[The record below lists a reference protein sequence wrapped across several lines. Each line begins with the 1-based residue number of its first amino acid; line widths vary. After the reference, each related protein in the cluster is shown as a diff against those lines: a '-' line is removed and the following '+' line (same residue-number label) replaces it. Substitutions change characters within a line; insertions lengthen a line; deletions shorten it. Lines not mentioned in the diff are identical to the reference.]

1 MLFAAC
7 GESRAISACPLFCSG
22 DANNVQRALVVS
34 IHDVAPVTRSPVER
48 MLAQLARAGVPHCS
62 LLVVPDYHRTGR
74 SLGDPAFREWLCD
87 LDAQGHEIVI
97 HGFYHERARRAGES
111 TRQKVVT
118 RVYTADEGEFYDLGY
133 EEASR
138 LISEAQNEF
147 VAHGFH
153 PSGFI
158 APAWLL
164 GAEAIRAAGD
174 AGLRYTTTLRGV
186 RDLASGEEFLSQS
199 LVYSARSAWRRA
211 VSLCWNHALFRLLTK
226 NPLLRLSL
234 HPPDIAH
241 RAIWRQIGNIIG
253 AARRNRQAMT
263 YRDWLDQESEISP
276 PQADQKS
283 KVA

>member
-1 MLFAAC
+1 
-7 GESRAISACPLFCSG
+7 
-22 DANNVQRALVVS
+22 VQRALVVS
-34 IHDVAPVTRSPVER
+34 LHDVAPVTRSPVER
-48 MLAQLARAGVPHCS
+48 MLAQLARAGVPRCS
-62 LLVVPDYHRTGR
+62 LLVVPDYHRIGR
-74 SLGDPAFREWLCD
+74 SLGDPAFREWLRD

-138 LISEAQNEF
+138 LISEAQSEF

-164 GAEAIRAAGD
+164 GAEAERAVID
-174 AGLRYTTTLRGV
+174 ACMDYTTTIRTV
-186 RDLASGEEFLSQS
+186 RDFAAGRTFTSQS
-199 LVYSARSAWRRA
+199 LVYSVRSGWRRA
-211 VSLCWNHALFRLLTK
+211 LSRAWNRLQFRHQTK
-226 NPLLRLSL
+226 NPLLRLGL

-241 RAIWRQIGNIIG
+241 RAVWQQIEGIIDQ
-253 AARRNRQAMT
+253 ALRDRRAMT
-263 YRDWLDQESEISP
+263 YREWLQQKPAISNQESAI
-276 PQADQKS
+276 
-283 KVA
+283 V